1 MKKQI
6 IITVYSEED
15 FHNALGEIKS
25 SLDYDNIEYDYE
37 IKDLTESN

>member
-15 FHNALGEIKS
+15 FLDALGEIKS
-25 SLDYDNIEYDYE
+25 NLDYDNIEYDCE
-37 IKDLTESN
+37 VKDLTE